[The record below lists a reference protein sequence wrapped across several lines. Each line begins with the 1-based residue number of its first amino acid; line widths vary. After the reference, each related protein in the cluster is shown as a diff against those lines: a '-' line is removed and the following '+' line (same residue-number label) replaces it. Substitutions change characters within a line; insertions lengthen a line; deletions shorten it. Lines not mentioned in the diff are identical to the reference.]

1 MNRIFAGLLALALTL
16 SLSACLSG
24 NGTDDTTSTPPPVV
38 DDPAP
43 EGTELE
49 KMPYYQIRMTELGVF
64 TYEIYDKEGN
74 CVLSDETLLS
84 LNISMLRADI
94 VDICI
99 GKGTAAEAHR
109 YYDVSTDRL
118 SDEYSYVVATS
129 AAAKLLAFV
138 EKEGADKQILVVR
151 DIFDDTAYYKEIALD
166 FLPSALYSWIE
177 NAWFSWEADE
187 LVLTYRPNASA
198 SEAVARVFPLT
209 YQFDADGQIS
219 EIEALQI
226 ASAYWRLEDGVHDG
240 ALGTTI
246 VHRIV
251 ILDKID
257 GYGNCH
263 HVAWQ
268 REYYSHEFPE
278 PIEEREPSRVDIYKE
293 LLINTETGVIMSY
306 DSTPQEGK

>member
-1 MNRIFAGLLALALTL
+1 MKKTAAILLALVCL
-16 SLSACLSG
+16 LSAASCGSRIAD
-24 NGTDDTTSTPPPVV
+24 DDTTTTTSPPVV

-151 DIFDDTAYYKEIALD
+151 DIFDDTAYSKEISLD

-177 NAWFSWEADE
+177 NAWFSDDTDE

-198 SEAVARVFPLT
+198 SEAIARVFPLT
-209 YQFDADGQIS
+209 YQFDGDGQIS
-219 EIEALQI
+219 EVEALQI
-226 ASAYWRLEDGVHDG
+226 ASAYWRFEDGASEG
-240 ALGTTI
+240 AAGTRL

-251 ILDKID
+251 VMDRVD
-257 GYGNCH
+257 GYSNCYH
-263 HVAWQ
+263 IAWQ
-268 REYYSHEFPE
+268 
-278 PIEEREPSRVDIYKE
+278 IERYHNFEVEGEVLGQPYRVELYRE
-293 LLINTETGVIMSY
+293 LLIDDVSGVCRVYIQN
-306 DSTPQEGK
+306 DGK